1 MPGMSSFQGPVPS
14 ILHGHTCKI
23 CTSLEFTVMVTVVML
38 QQLTLVIGSAFKV
51 GLLLLP
57 YASSFTEVCVVWA
70 YQLKIDTISTRKYIL
85 PFCTLFGAT
94 GICLNIQSVL
104 CICSHGS
111 SQCLR
116 WRSMITTTAV
126 NDSQQLRWM
135 CATGNQHIN
144 KKGICCSSYESHAK
158 VLQAFSTF

>member
-1 MPGMSSFQGPVPS
+1 MVICSYIKMPGMSSFQGPVPS

-23 CTSLEFTVMVTVVML
+23 CVSLEITVMVTMVIL

-70 YQLKIDTISTRKYIL
+70 YQLKIDTISSRKYIF

-94 GICLNIQSVL
+94 V
-104 CICSHGS
+104 GS
-111 SQCLR
+111 GHLLEYSISLVHMLP
-116 WRSMITTTAV
+116 WFLAMLTLEV
-126 NDSQQLRWM
+126 ND
-135 CATGNQHIN
+135 HDY
-144 KKGICCSSYESHAK
+144 CSE
-158 VLQAFSTF
+158 